1 MNVITLTL
9 LHPVQLTPVQHWTF
23 DESTIVRVGRS
34 TDNQVVLYSAVVSR
48 YHAEIRRVN
57 SSWELVSLGANGTY
71 FEGKRVS
78 QLPVR
83 DGMIFRLARSGPNLQ
98 IHLGRPDS
106 SSVKRT
112 RARVPE
118 ASLEAI
124 RVPALN
130 LSLADADD
138 DRTQPLLK
146 MQTTIVGDSKTTMDT
161 DPSLGQ
167 PSEDWI
173 RKQDDSVIGNYHSIE
188 LLSQGKVGMTYVGQR
203 SGETV
208 LLKTL
213 NPTWINH
220 PQAMSLFERQAKML
234 KQVNHPGLPRWRDFF
249 RIDGQPFLVTELIEG
264 KTLEQHILD
273 RGKVDLKQ
281 AIAWMI
287 EVCEILD
294 YLHDQSPPVLHQ
306 DIRPQNLI
314 HRAHST
320 SSYELALVDFGS
332 VRGLDLDEVSAAYL
346 APEQKNG
353 QATYLSDLYA
363 IGTTLAFL
371 ISAQQPHLFYRQ
383 WRQDYRF
390 SPDLIPGLLPELLE
404 VLYQL
409 TEPNPSDR
417 FQSAREVGAALRALI

>member
-1 MNVITLTL
+1 MITLTL

-23 DESTIVRVGRS
+23 DESAIVRVGRS

-71 FEGKRVS
+71 FEGKRIT

-106 SSVKRT
+106 TSVKR
-112 RARVPE
+112 
-118 ASLEAI
+118 SLESV

-130 LSLADADD
+130 LSFNDAEEDK
-138 DRTQPLLK
+138 TQPLLK
-146 MQTTIVGDSKTTMDT
+146 MQTIVTDSKTTMDM
-161 DPSLGQ
+161 DS
-167 PSEDWI
+167 PSEDRV
-173 RKQDDSVIGNYHSIE
+173 RKQDDSVIGNYYSIE
-188 LLSQGKVGMTYVGQR
+188 LLSQGKVGMTYLGQR

-208 LLKTL
+208 LIKTL

-220 PQAMSLFERQAKML
+220 PQALSLFERQAKML

-249 RIDGQPFLVTELIEG
+249 RIDGQPFLVTEMIEG
-264 KTLEQHILD
+264 KTLYQHILD

-314 HRAHST
+314 YRAHST
-320 SSYELALVDFGS
+320 SSYQLALVDFGS
-332 VRGLDLDEVSAAYL
+332 VRGLDLDEAAAAYL

-417 FQSAREVGAALRALI
+417 YQSAREVEAALRALI

>member
-23 DESTIVRVGRS
+23 DESTVVRVGRS

-48 YHAEIRRVN
+48 YHAELRRVN

-71 FEGKRVS
+71 FEGKRIT

-106 SSVKRT
+106 TSVKR
-112 RARVPE
+112 
-118 ASLEAI
+118 SLESV

-130 LSLADADD
+130 LPFNDAEEDD
-138 DRTQPLLK
+138 KTQPLLK
-146 MQTTIVGDSKTTMDT
+146 MQTIVTASKTTMDT
-161 DPSLGQ
+161 GSL
-167 PSEDWI
+167 SEDGI

-188 LLSQGKVGMTYVGQR
+188 LLSQGKVGMTYLGQR
-203 SGETV
+203 SSETV
-208 LLKTL
+208 LIKTL

-220 PQAMSLFERQAKML
+220 PQALSLFERQAKML

-249 RIDGQPFLVTELIEG
+249 RIDGQPFLVTEMIEG
-264 KTLEQHILD
+264 KTLYQHILD

-314 HRAHST
+314 YRAHST
-320 SSYELALVDFGS
+320 SSYQLALVDFGS
-332 VRGLDLDEVSAAYL
+332 VRGLDLDEASAAYL

-371 ISAQQPHLFYRQ
+371 ISAQKPHLFYRQ

-417 FQSAREVGAALRALI
+417 YQSAREVEAALRALI

>member
-1 MNVITLTL
+1 MITLTL

-48 YHAEIRRVN
+48 YHAELRRVN

-71 FEGKRVS
+71 FEGKRIS

-98 IHLGRPDS
+98 IHLDRSDTLNM
-106 SSVKRT
+106 KRT
-112 RARVPE
+112 
-118 ASLEAI
+118 LESV

-130 LSLADADD
+130 LPFNDAEEDKK
-138 DRTQPLLK
+138 TQPLLK
-146 MQTTIVGDSKTTMDT
+146 MQTIVTDSKTTMDT
-161 DPSLGQ
+161 SAGR
-167 PSEDWI
+167 PSEEWI
-173 RKQDDSVIGNYHSIE
+173 RKQDDSVIGNYYSIE
-188 LLSQGKVGMTYVGQR
+188 LLSQGKVGMTYLGQR

-220 PQAMSLFERQAKML
+220 PQALSLFERQAKML
-234 KQVNHPGLPRWRDFF
+234 KQLNHPGLPRWRDFF
-249 RIDGQPFLVTELIEG
+249 RIDGQPFLVTEMIEG
-264 KTLEQHILD
+264 KTLDQHILD
-273 RGKVDLKQ
+273 HGKVDLKQ

-294 YLHDQSPPVLHQ
+294 YLHTQSPPVLHQ

-332 VRGLDLDEVSAAYL
+332 VRGLDLDETAAAYL

-371 ISAQQPHLFYRQ
+371 ISAQQPRLFYRQ

-390 SPDLIPGLLPELLE
+390 SPDLIPGLLPELIE

-417 FQSAREVGAALRALI
+417 YQSAREVATALRSLI

>member
-1 MNVITLTL
+1 M
-9 LHPVQLTPVQHWTF
+9 
-23 DESTIVRVGRS
+23 
-34 TDNQVVLYSAVVSR
+34 LYSAVVSR
-48 YHAEIRRVN
+48 YHAELRRVN

-71 FEGKRVS
+71 FEGKRIS

-98 IHLGRPDS
+98 IHLGQPDS
-106 SSVKRT
+106 MNVKRT
-112 RARVPE
+112 
-118 ASLEAI
+118 LESV

-130 LSLADADD
+130 LPFNDAEDD
-138 DRTQPLLK
+138 KTQPLLK
-146 MQTTIVGDSKTTMDT
+146 MQTVVTDSKTTMDT
-161 DPSLGQ
+161 SSGQ
-167 PSEDWI
+167 PSEEWI
-173 RKQDDSVIGNYHSIE
+173 RKQDDSIIGNYHSIE
-188 LLSQGKVGMTYVGQR
+188 LLSKGKVGMTYLGQR

-208 LLKTL
+208 LIKTL

-220 PQAMSLFERQAKML
+220 PQALSLFERQAKML
-234 KQVNHPGLPRWRDFF
+234 KQLNHPGLPRWRDFF
-249 RIDGQPFLVTELIEG
+249 RIDGQPFLVTEMIEG
-264 KTLEQHILD
+264 KTLNQHILD

-281 AIAWMI
+281 AIGWMI

-294 YLHDQSPPVLHQ
+294 YLHTQSPPVLHQ

-320 SSYELALVDFGS
+320 SSYQLALVDFGS
-332 VRGLDLDEVSAAYL
+332 VRGLDLDETAAAYL

-363 IGTTLAFL
+363 IGTTLSFL
-371 ISAQQPHLFYRQ
+371 ISAQHPHLFYRQ
-383 WRQDYRF
+383 WQQDYRF
-390 SPDLIPGLLPELLE
+390 SPDLIPGLLPQLIE

-417 FQSAREVGAALRALI
+417 YQSAREVATALRSLI

>member
-1 MNVITLTL
+1 
-9 LHPVQLTPVQHWTF
+9 
-23 DESTIVRVGRS
+23 VGRS

-71 FEGKRVS
+71 FEGKRIS

-106 SSVKRT
+106 TSVKR
-112 RARVPE
+112 
-118 ASLEAI
+118 SLESI

-130 LSLADADD
+130 LPFADADGD
-138 DRTQPLLK
+138 KTQPLLK
-146 MQTTIVGDSKTTMDT
+146 MQTIVTDSKTTMDT
-161 DPSLGQ
+161 DSSSGQ
-167 PSEDWI
+167 PSQDWI

-188 LLSQGKVGMTYVGQR
+188 LLSQGKVGMTYLGQR
-203 SGETV
+203 SSEAV
-208 LLKTL
+208 LIKTL

-220 PQAMSLFERQAKML
+220 PQALSLFERQAKML

-249 RIDGQPFLVTELIEG
+249 RIDGQPFLVTEMIEG
-264 KTLEQHILD
+264 KTLYQHILEH
-273 RGKVDLKQ
+273 GKVDLKQ
-281 AIAWMI
+281 AIVWMI

-314 HRAHST
+314 YRAHST
-320 SSYELALVDFGS
+320 SSYQLALVDFGS
-332 VRGLDLDEVSAAYL
+332 VRGLDLDEVAAAYL

-409 TEPNPSDR
+409 TEPNPNDR
-417 FQSAREVGAALRALI
+417 YQSAREVEAALRALI

>member
-23 DESTIVRVGRS
+23 DQSPIVRVGRS

-71 FEGKRVS
+71 FEGKRVL

-98 IHLGRPDS
+98 IHLGRPDTL
-106 SSVKRT
+106 SVKRST
-112 RARVPE
+112 ESARLPV
-118 ASLEAI
+118 S
-124 RVPALN
+124 N
-130 LSLADADD
+130 LPFSDAED

-146 MQTTIVGDSKTTMDT
+146 MQTVVMPDSKTTMDT
-161 DPSLGQ
+161 DSLSGTN
-167 PSEDWI
+167 EE
-173 RKQDDSVIGNYHSIE
+173 RRQDDSTIGKYDSIE
-188 LLSQGKVGMTYVGQR
+188 LLSQGKVGTTYVGQ
-203 SGETV
+203 SQGETV

-213 NPTWINH
+213 NPRWINH
-220 PQAMSLFERQAKML
+220 PQALSLFERQAKVL
-234 KQVNHPGLPRWRDFF
+234 RWLNHPGLPRWRDFF
-249 RIDGQPFLVTELIEG
+249 RIDGQPFLVTEMIVG
-264 KTLEQHILD
+264 KTLFQHIVDL
-273 RGKVDLKQ
+273 GKVDLKQ

-294 YLHDQSPPVLHQ
+294 YLHAQSPPVLHQ

-314 HRAHST
+314 YRAPST
-320 SSYELALVDFGS
+320 SSYQLALVDFGS
-332 VRGLDLDEVSAAYL
+332 VRGLDLDETSAAYL

-371 ISAQQPHLFYRQ
+371 ISGQQPHLFYRQ

-390 SPDLIPGLLPELLE
+390 SPDLIPGLLPELIE

-417 FQSAREVGAALRALI
+417 YSSAREVGAALRSLI

>member
-1 MNVITLTL
+1 MITLTL

-23 DESTIVRVGRS
+23 DESTVVRVGRS

-48 YHAEIRRVN
+48 YHAELRRVN

-71 FEGKRVS
+71 FEGKRIS

-106 SSVKRT
+106 VRVKR
-112 RARVPE
+112 
-118 ASLEAI
+118 SLESV

-130 LSLADADD
+130 LSSSDD

-146 MQTTIVGDSKTTMDT
+146 MQTVATDPKTTMDT
-161 DPSLGQ
+161 DSSFGQ
-167 PSEDWI
+167 PSAEWT
-173 RKQDDSVIGNYHSIE
+173 RKQDDSVIGNYQSIE
-188 LLSQGKVGMTYVGQR
+188 LLSQGKVGITYLGQR

-249 RIDGQPFLVTELIEG
+249 RLDGQPFLVTEMIEG
-264 KTLEQHILD
+264 QTFDRYILD

-294 YLHDQSPPVLHQ
+294 YLHSQSPPMLHQ

-314 HRAHST
+314 VRAHST
-320 SSYELALVDFGS
+320 SSYQLALVDFGS
-332 VRGLDLDEVSAAYL
+332 VRGLNLDEESAAYL
-346 APEQKNG
+346 APEQKHG

-371 ISAQQPHLFYRQ
+371 ISAQHPHRFYRQ

-390 SPDLIPGLLPELLE
+390 SPDLIPGLLPELVA

-409 TEPNPSDR
+409 TEPNPNDR
-417 FQSAREVGAALRALI
+417 YQSAREVETALRALI

>member
-48 YHAEIRRVN
+48 YHAELRRVN

-71 FEGKRVS
+71 FEGKRIS

-98 IHLGRPDS
+98 IHLDRSDTLNM
-106 SSVKRT
+106 KRT
-112 RARVPE
+112 
-118 ASLEAI
+118 LESV

-130 LSLADADD
+130 LPFNDAEEDKK
-138 DRTQPLLK
+138 TQPLLK
-146 MQTTIVGDSKTTMDT
+146 MQTIVTDSKTTMDT
-161 DPSLGQ
+161 SAGR
-167 PSEDWI
+167 PSEEWI
-173 RKQDDSVIGNYHSIE
+173 RKQDDSVIGNYYSIE
-188 LLSQGKVGMTYVGQR
+188 LLSQGKVGMTYLGQR

-220 PQAMSLFERQAKML
+220 PQALSLFERQAKML
-234 KQVNHPGLPRWRDFF
+234 KQLNHPGLPRWRDFF
-249 RIDGQPFLVTELIEG
+249 RIDGQPFLVTEMIEG
-264 KTLEQHILD
+264 KTLDQHILD
-273 RGKVDLKQ
+273 HGKVDLKQ

-294 YLHDQSPPVLHQ
+294 YLHTQSPPVLHQ

-332 VRGLDLDEVSAAYL
+332 VRGLDLDETAAAYL

-371 ISAQQPHLFYRQ
+371 ISAQQPRLFYRQ

-390 SPDLIPGLLPELLE
+390 SPDLIPGLLPELIE

-417 FQSAREVGAALRALI
+417 YQSAREVATALRSLI

>member
-1 MNVITLTL
+1 M
-9 LHPVQLTPVQHWTF
+9 
-23 DESTIVRVGRS
+23 
-34 TDNQVVLYSAVVSR
+34 LYSAVVSR
-48 YHAEIRRVN
+48 YHAELRRVN

-71 FEGKRVS
+71 FEGKRIS

-106 SSVKRT
+106 SSVKKT
-112 RARVPE
+112 
-118 ASLEAI
+118 LESV

-130 LSLADADD
+130 LPFNDAEEDD
-138 DRTQPLLK
+138 KTQPLLK
-146 MQTTIVGDSKTTMDT
+146 MQTVVANSKTTMDT
-161 DPSLGQ
+161 DSSSGQ
-167 PSEDWI
+167 PSEGWI
-173 RKQDDSVIGNYHSIE
+173 RKQDDSVIGNYHSIA
-188 LLSQGKVGMTYVGQR
+188 LLIQGKVGMTYLGQR
-203 SGETV
+203 SSETV

-234 KQVNHPGLPRWRDFF
+234 KQLNHPGLPRWRDFF
-249 RIDGQPFLVTELIEG
+249 RIDGQPFLVTEMIEG
-264 KTLEQHILD
+264 KTLDQHILD

-294 YLHDQSPPVLHQ
+294 YLHTQSPPVLHQ

-332 VRGLDLDEVSAAYL
+332 VRGLDLDETAAAYL

-390 SPDLIPGLLPELLE
+390 SPDLIPGLLPELIE
-404 VLYQL
+404 ILYQL

-417 FQSAREVGAALRALI
+417 YQSAREVSTALRSLI